1 MVSSLLNVQTT
12 TASTTTSNVSIELTW
27 LGVKILKKIMDNPD
41 NCKEVA
47 KDADDQVISSIVD
60 LTTVSDGDS
69 SSSISWSPVAEE
81 IIVEAVQVLHRLV
94 RTTGDAGKALR
105 RKISENLHVV
115 RNMRKILEH
124 PGSHTELLTDA
135 IGVLACLALDETGKE
150 GIGSSP
156 RVIRKLVPY
165 LVVETP
171 SAPSNRVELAKS
183 AVEAL
188 LVLAVDSQRIALR
201 ILEELKVEGM
211 QQLVDMLS
219 SDSTELRSMAARL
232 LAVLRVINSV
242 AEHAHYNRTVDSA
255 LPLLL
260 KAIKLEVE
268 KLDALV
274 VLVPAGE
281 HGAHDAASEFG
292 DALRDANLTVDLL
305 MHKLS
310 RILAVYKSPDTEYP
324 GIRRGTVEL
333 IIWMLRSSR
342 RCVEFFLERRVDRA
356 VKEVAETEERLE
368 MFKTFCCGI
377 GLAKHGEPVSYL
389 VASALP
395 SIA

>member
-1 MVSSLLNVQTT
+1 VVLELSTDLQVESFPALLQMVSSLLNVQTT

-255 LPLLL
+255 LPLVNSWDTCTLICLCFMLL
-260 KAIKLEVE
+260 SPFFFICRL
-268 KLDALV
+268 LV
-274 VLVPAGE
+274 
-281 HGAHDAASEFG
+281 
-292 DALRDANLTVDLL
+292 
-305 MHKLS
+305 
-310 RILAVYKSPDTEYP
+310 
-324 GIRRGTVEL
+324 
-333 IIWMLRSSR
+333 
-342 RCVEFFLERRVDRA
+342 
-356 VKEVAETEERLE
+356 
-368 MFKTFCCGI
+368 
-377 GLAKHGEPVSYL
+377 
-389 VASALP
+389 
-395 SIA
+395 